1 MTNSEVRAFNSKA
14 EFEKWNWLAP
24 PSPDKLDR

>member
-14 EFEKWNWLAP
+14 EFEKWNWLP
-24 PSPDKLDR
+24 PANKLDR